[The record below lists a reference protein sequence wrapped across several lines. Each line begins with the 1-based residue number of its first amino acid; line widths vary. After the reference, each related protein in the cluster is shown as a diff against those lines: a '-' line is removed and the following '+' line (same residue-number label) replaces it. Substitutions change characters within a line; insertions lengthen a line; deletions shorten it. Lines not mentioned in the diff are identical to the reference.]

1 MRTILLALAGIA
13 ACSIGAL
20 GGMATHPILKP
31 PALPDWRERYR
42 AMTSAMTEPAEPP
55 VYTLPMGDY
64 AYDLAA
70 AGLRGRGDVILPPGA
85 MVEPML
91 ARLDRLIEEAR
102 PVEHAPADDLEGPAA
117 VAHALEQTGGI
128 GEAAPAGAA
137 DADADADA
145 GRAKL
150 PDLPQNGVGNPGAAD

>member
-20 GGMATHPILKP
+20 GGMAAHPILKP
-31 PALPDWRERYR
+31 ATLPDWRERYR
-42 AMTSAMTEPAEPP
+42 ALASAMTEPAEPP
-55 VYTLPMGDY
+55 VYTLPISDY

-70 AGLRGRGDVILPPGA
+70 AGRHGRGDVVLPPGA

-102 PVEHAPADDLEGPAA
+102 PVERIPADDSAGRAA
-117 VAHALEQTGGI
+117 VARALEQTGGI
-128 GEAAPAGAA
+128 GEAAPAGAE
-137 DADADADA
+137 DAETDA
-145 GRAKL
+145 GRAQL
-150 PDLPQNGVGNPGAAD
+150 PDLPQNGVGNPGVAD